1 MKALPLVGA
10 VDRVVL
16 GRLGRPTGPP
26 AHVASTVSA
35 LTRGG
40 IGWHATS
47 LALIAA
53 RRPATVRTAIA
64 GSLAWIETSLLVAA
78 IKRLTARRRPTLAVG
93 PPTRSS
99 SMPSS
104 HTATAIAYATAATIQ
119 RPAAAPLLIPAATV
133 GWSRLKTRRHFPT
146 DVIVGVVIGGA
157 VGAVTGFAVRHAR
170 ISGDPTNPVPPPS
183 IDTTLREDTR

>member
-1 MKALPLVGA
+1 MTALALVGA

-53 RRPATVRTAIA
+53 RRPAAARAAIA
-64 GSLAWIETSLLVAA
+64 GSLAWVETSLLVVA
-78 IKRLTARRRPTLAVG
+78 IKRLTARRRPSRSIG

-104 HTATAIAYATAATIQ
+104 HTATAIAYATAAAIQ
-119 RPAAAPLLIPAATV
+119 HPAAAPLLIPAATV
-133 GWSRLKTRRHFPT
+133 GWSRLETRRHFPT
-146 DVIVGVVIGGA
+146 DVIVGIVVGGA
-157 VGAVTGFAVRHAR
+157 VGAATGIAVRRAR
-170 ISGDPTNPVPPPS
+170 ARRDPANPVRTAS
-183 IDTTLREDTR
+183 IDTTPPEATR